1 MHKVVMPDW
10 ALERVMMRRG
20 KPYAFDQLDSKRTAL
35 IVVDLQNGFMAP
47 GQPAEVPV
55 ARDIVDNVNAL
66 AAAVRAGGGLVVFT
80 KHTFDAETAIA
91 WSVWRDH
98 FAAGDWGNRME
109 DAFTSGHYG
118 HQLWPG
124 LDIRPEDLA
133 IQKYRFSAFVQGSSN
148 LDAILRR
155 RDIDTIIVTGTVT
168 NVCCESTTRDAM
180 MMNYKC
186 VMVSDAN
193 AALSDEE
200 HNATLVSMMARF
212 SDVRSTAEVVAL
224 LGQARNTPPEP

>member
-1 MHKVVMPDW
+1 M
-10 ALERVMMRRG
+10 
-20 KPYAFDQLDSKRTAL
+20 
-35 IVVDLQNGFMAP
+35 
-47 GQPAEVPV
+47 PV
-55 ARDIVDNVNAL
+55 AREIVDNVNTL
-66 AAAVRAGGGLVVFT
+66 ATAVRAGGGLVVFT

-98 FAAGDWGNRME
+98 FATGDWGQRME
-109 DAFTSGHYG
+109 EAFTSGNYG
-118 HQLWPG
+118 HQLWPD
-124 LDIRPEDLA
+124 LDVRPEDIA
-133 IQKYRFSAFVQGSSN
+133 IQKYRFSAFVPGSSN

-200 HNATLVSMMARF
+200 HNATLVSVMARF

-224 LGQARNTPPEP
+224 LGQARNTP

>member
-20 KPYAFDQLDSKRTAL
+20 KPYAFDQLDPKRTAL
-35 IVVDLQNGFMAP
+35 VVVDLQNGFMAP
-47 GQPAEVPV
+47 GQPEVPV
-55 ARDIVDNVNAL
+55 EREIVDNVNTL

-80 KHTFDAETAIA
+80 KHTFD
-91 WSVWRDH
+91 
-98 FAAGDWGNRME
+98 GDRLVGLARSFRHRRLGL
-109 DAFTSGHYG
+109 AHGGGVH
-118 HQLWPG
+118 LWPLWPPTGPG
-124 LDIRPEDLA
+124 LDVRPEDIA
-133 IQKYRFSAFVQGSSN
+133 IQKYRFSALVQGSSN

-200 HNATLVSMMARF
+200 HNATLVSVMARF

-224 LGQARNTPPEP
+224 LGHARNTP